1 MERVK
6 YLQVQLH
13 PVSVQFCRISYFF
26 MLVTSWYLQYLVQNV
41 EISII
46 ILISFVHFK
55 FEM

>member
-13 PVSVQFCRISYFF
+13 PVSVQFCRLSYFF
-26 MLVTSWYLQYLVQNV
+26 MLVTSSYLQYLVQNV

>member
-1 MERVK
+1 
-6 YLQVQLH
+6 
-13 PVSVQFCRISYFF
+13 
-26 MLVTSWYLQYLVQNV
+26 MLVTSSYLQYLVQNV